1 MRLVASVRTITS
13 SFLVSIH
20 LREQWTGLI
29 SCLLVIWGRHQV
41 YSRITL
47 SRAKELAQL
56 DKTPLVILKNNLKDK
71 RPQWAPSMRESPG
84 QVSVIIG
91 LLPSTVSEEI
101 ALVLLWLM
109 EGSIAKAYHPSNKLN
124 VTLSSG
130 TSSPPQLI
138 PTFLANKH
146 HPTHNKRIQRNL
158 TREESFRRAHM
169 RTSTPWR
176 IITIGTIIKDVGLG
190 IIWVDLKLAPIQTSI
205 LICMWPNRPSE
216 TSLKGSL
223 LICWRMGLM
232 RKLARDLTKLPT
244 A

>member
-1 MRLVASVRTITS
+1 MRLVASVRTTTS

-47 SRAKELAQL
+47 SRAKELVQL
-56 DKTPLVILKNNLKDK
+56 DKTPLVILKDK
-71 RPQWAPSMRESPG
+71 RPQWAPLMRESRG
-84 QVSVIIG
+84 QVSAIIG
-91 LLPSTVSEEI
+91 PPPSTVSEEI

-109 EGSIAKAYHPSNKLN
+109 EGTIAKVYHPSNKLN
-124 VTLSSG
+124 VTLSSEI
-130 TSSPPQLI
+130 SSPLQLI
-138 PTFLANKH
+138 PTSLANKH
-146 HPTHNKRIQRNL
+146 HPTHNKRIQRNRI
-158 TREESFRRAHM
+158 REESFRRALM
-169 RTSTPWR
+169 RTSIPWR
-176 IITIGTIIKDVGLG
+176 ITIGTIIKDVGQV
-190 IIWVDLKLAPIQTSI
+190 ITWVDLKLAPIQTSI
-205 LICMWPNRPSE
+205 LICMWPSRASE